1 MCSSGSQGGISV
13 TESVSAPAARA
24 AGDVSSLNA
33 LKVLLRADVTAQL
46 RSYRSLLLT
55 IVLPLFVLLFTSIR
69 GKSAQR
75 LGGPY
80 VVLELA
86 LTVGLVSIGAIGYST
101 SVARDRDKGILQ
113 RLRVTPAP
121 AWTIMASRWI
131 VQVGAVFVMAIV
143 VLVAADIVEGVTL
156 SAAGYV
162 STVIVA
168 LLGSAVFLGIGQAI
182 VALIPSADTLNAA
195 GRLLYLPLIGL
206 SLFGQTDLLGTT
218 FEMVS
223 RWSPGGCLETLLSVS
238 TGASSWAEE
247 TWGAVL
253 ASVAYIV
260 VFGGVGVRYF
270 RWTGK

>member
-1 MCSSGSQGGISV
+1 M
-13 TESVSAPAARA
+13 TERVSAPVDRAR
-24 AGDVSSLNA
+24 GDVSSLNA

-55 IVLPLFVLLFTSIR
+55 IVLPLFVLLFTSAR

-131 VQVGAVFVMAIV
+131 VQVGAVFVMALV
-143 VLVAADIVEGVTL
+143 VLAAAAIVEGVTL
-156 SAAGYV
+156 SASRYLA
-162 STVIVA
+162 TVVVA
-168 LLGSAVFLGIGQAI
+168 LFGSAVFLSIGQAI
-182 VALIPSADTLNAA
+182 VGLIPSADTLNAA

-206 SLFGQTDLLGTT
+206 SLFGQSDIFGTG

-223 RWSPGGCLETLLSVS
+223 RWSPGGCLETLLSAS
-238 TGASSWAEE
+238 TGAGNWTGE

-253 ASVAYIV
+253 ASAAYIV
-260 VFGGVGVRYF
+260 VFGGVGIRFF
-270 RWTGK
+270 RWTAR